1 MMLLGPDS
9 TAFVLTMYTVGLF
22 FIIGPYAA
30 LLFFM
35 GESFPTRVRGTG
47 SSFVNAMG
55 PMGAIVGSGLF
66 SLFTGIGLSVV
77 LTAFLAGA
85 IATLVSGFL
94 MLGTR
99 DVKDPHQAEVTD
111 EEATVARVT

>member
-1 MMLLGPDS
+1 MLFGPDS
-9 TAFVLTMYTVGLF
+9 EAFVLTMYTVGLF

-47 SSFVNAMG
+47 ASFVNAMG
-55 PMGAIVGSGLF
+55 PIGAIAGGAL
-66 SLFTGIGLSVV
+66 
-77 LTAFLAGA
+77 LTAFLTATGDNMVLA
-85 IATLVSGFL
+85 AFLSGGIATILSGIL

-99 DVKDPHQAEVTD
+99 DVKDPRQAEVV
-111 EEATVARVT
+111 EEPA

>member
-1 MMLLGPDS
+1 MLFGPDA
-9 TAFVLTMYTVGLF
+9 TAFVLTMYTAGLF

-55 PMGAIVGSGLF
+55 PAGAIAGSALF

-77 LTAFLAGA
+77 LTAFLAGS
-85 IATLVSGFL
+85 IATLLSALL

-99 DVKDPHQAEVTD
+99 DVKDPRQAEVTD
-111 EEATVARVT
+111 SDSTVPGVA